1 MAGRSLDDW
10 TASVFIAA
18 IAVLIVAG
26 FAWEI
31 FLRHGED
38 PVVLSTLVFLTI
50 IPLAGRA
57 AVRIIKAVRE

>member
-1 MAGRSLDDW
+1 MARTFDDW
-10 TASVFIAA
+10 TASLFIFA
-18 IAVLIVAG
+18 IAVLIIAG
-26 FAWEI
+26 FAWEL
-31 FLRHGED
+31 FVQKGKD